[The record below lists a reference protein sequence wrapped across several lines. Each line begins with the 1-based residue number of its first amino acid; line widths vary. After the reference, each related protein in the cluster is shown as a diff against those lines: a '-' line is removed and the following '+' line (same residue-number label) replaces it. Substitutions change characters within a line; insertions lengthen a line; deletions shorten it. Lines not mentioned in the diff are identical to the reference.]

1 MDGGMEQPEFRA
13 ESFFDN
19 PRNKK
24 ILKYTGACGL
34 IVIVIFV
41 LTKVFSG
48 PGYPDELYID
58 SIATPVSELV
68 RDINID
74 RPYYN
79 EKVKKKTIRFYREN
93 KTKTKWLEYKGPTR
107 NYKAYS
113 TSIRE
118 AAQYGLNPT
127 HYDFE
132 EIDRAVDSL
141 FENEKRKPEDVA
153 ALDVRITASFF
164 LFTTHLIEGR
174 IRTAGYGDYIWK
186 KNIPKENDVKLLQ
199 HNTSGEL
206 EDVISELH
214 PDNEQYEAL
223 RTALQKYRKLEV
235 KTKIELTSANFKGTI
250 APGQK
255 HPSIPK
261 IRNRLILT
269 DVKPYKVADSLVYD
283 KKLVNAVQQ
292 FQRRHGLEANGH
304 IGPATLK
311 YIDQSLKQK
320 ADLIELNLE
329 RIRWLPR
336 DLPEDYISI
345 NIPEYILRVYRK
357 GREDLEMKVVLGS
370 EFNATPVFSDTL
382 EYIVFSPTWNVPMS
396 ILEEEFIPRLQRNP
410 RAFDPERFVIYKDGE
425 PADPEKEDW
434 NAKDLDPKKYK
445 MVENPGDQNSLGQVK
460 FVMPNDLNIYLHDTP
475 ADNLFSK
482 NKRAYSHGCIR
493 LERPLDFARYLLDNN
508 KEPWSESR
516 IAEAVKNST
525 PVTAKLEKKF
535 PVQIDYRTVWID
547 DDGLLNFREDL
558 YGHDKRHLAMLNKI
572 D

>member
-1 MDGGMEQPEFRA
+1 MEQPEFRT

-24 ILKYTGACGL
+24 ILQYTGAGGL
-34 IVIVIFV
+34 IVIIIF
-41 LTKVFSG
+41 LLINVFSG

-79 EKVKKKTIRFYREN
+79 EKVKNKTIRFYREN

-118 AAQYGLNPT
+118 AAQYGLNPA

-141 FENEKRKPEDVA
+141 FENEKRTPQDVA

-174 IRTAGYGDYIWK
+174 IRTAGYGDYVWK
-186 KNIPKENDVKLLQ
+186 KNIPKENDVTLLQ
-199 HNTSGEL
+199 QNTSGEL
-206 EDVISELH
+206 ENVISELH

-223 RTALQKYRKLEV
+223 RTALQNYRKLEV
-235 KTKIELTSANFKGTI
+235 STKIELTSANFKGTI
-250 APGQK
+250 EPGQK

-261 IRNRLILT
+261 IRNRLMLT

-283 KKLVNAVQQ
+283 NRLVNAVRQ
-292 FQRRHGLEANGH
+292 FQRRHGLEEDGH
-304 IGPATLK
+304 IGPTTLN

-336 DLPEDYISI
+336 ELPEDYISI

-370 EFNATPVFSDTL
+370 EYNATPIFSDTL

-396 ILEEEFIPRLQRNP
+396 ILEEEFIPKLQRNP
-410 RAFDPERFVIYKDGE
+410 RAFDPERFTIYKDGE
-425 PADPEKEDW
+425 PVDPEKEDW

-475 ADNLFSK
+475 ADNLFNKS
-482 NKRAYSHGCIR
+482 KRAYSHGCIR

-558 YGHDKRHLAMLNKI
+558 YGHDKRQLAMLNKI